1 MTVEAAPVG
10 AAAMGIAVPRRSAR
24 RSLRAASAGESI
36 GGASVVLIGS
46 SFVSSAV
53 GLLYWLVAAR
63 RLEPAQLGFDAAV
76 INTVM
81 LASNLGALDLV
92 HAVPRYLPAA
102 GRRAGA
108 FVRTT
113 YGVAVG
119 LSLLVATV
127 FLVGVNRWTPSLSF
141 LVDDLLWTGL
151 FLVAVVAWS
160 TFALQDCVLIAL
172 RRSAWVPIENVLF
185 SVLKLV
191 LLLVLVDVAPRYA
204 VVLSWVLPALLFVA
218 VVNLGV
224 VRRAVRPTAVTPPDS
239 LPSRGR
245 LARTVLV
252 GNGANIVGIVVS
264 GVLPLL
270 VTERFGGAANAS
282 YYLAWSMAYVLFLAP
297 RYVSLVVLSRAEHEP
312 ERLDEVTLRA
322 TLASTA
328 LVGVSAMVAIVVAE
342 PVLGLVGNAYRHD
355 TVAMLRLMCL
365 ATIPHC
371 VVVMAAAWARG
382 RQRILM
388 AVIVASSEYVAVLAF
403 ALVLVGRVGVVG
415 FAWAWLAA
423 NTVVALAVLVWARRT
438 WRLRPRQAERWST
451 PRSATDPV
459 ASN

>member
-1 MTVEAAPVG
+1 MTVDVAPAG
-10 AAAMGIAVPRRSAR
+10 AAVMGVSMPRRGVR

-36 GGASVVLIGS
+36 GAASVVLIGS
-46 SFVSSAV
+46 SFVTSAV

-63 RLEPAQLGFDAAV
+63 SLEPAQLGFDAAV

-119 LSLLVATV
+119 LSLLAAAV
-127 FLVGVNRWTPSLSF
+127 FLVGVRRWTPSLSF

-185 SVLKLV
+185 AVLKLV

-218 VVNLGV
+218 IVNLGV
-224 VRRAVRPTAVTPPDS
+224 VRRAVRPTAATLPDS
-239 LPSRGR
+239 LPPRRR
-245 LARTVLV
+245 LARTVVV

-264 GVLPLL
+264 GLLPLL

-328 LVGVSAMVAIVVAE
+328 LVGVSALVAIVVAE
-342 PVLGLVGNAYRHD
+342 PVLGLVGSTYRHEA
-355 TVAMLRLMCL
+355 VAMLRLMCL
-365 ATIPHC
+365 AAIPHC

-382 RQRILM
+382 RQRIVM
-388 AVIVASSEYVAVLAF
+388 AVIVSSSEYVAVLVF
-403 ALVLVGRVGVVG
+403 ALLFVGRLGVVG

-423 NTVVALAVLVWARRT
+423 NAVIAVAVLVWAGRT
-438 WRLRPRQAERWST
+438 WHLRLSQVRSGSTLRP
-451 PRSATDPV
+451 ATDPV
-459 ASN
+459 SSN